1 VKTMVSKRILLV
13 DDDETILTP
22 FQLIL
27 QNEGYLVD
35 TANTGRQ
42 AIEKAEKNE
51 YQMAILDIKLPDIK
65 GIDVAYKMRDL
76 HGEIRLIIITGYPD
90 LADSIETIDIG
101 IDEILMKPIEPDE
114 LLRIINET
122 F

>member
-1 VKTMVSKRILLV
+1 MVSKRILLV
-13 DDDETILTP
+13 DDDETILAP

-35 TANTGRQ
+35 TATTGRQ